1 MRGWSERVSV
11 HSVGQPDRPA
21 IVVLSAGGRE
31 VERNVLAGIEE
42 EGVPYLLVPGDAQ
55 VPAAELA
62 RRAALRSALHVGVG
76 VGARGEVC
84 VQHAKLSDPLPELS
98 SGGGAGH
105 AAVRRLGHNAARI
118 VAGVPLKP
126 DDWQPNWPLG

>member
-1 MRGWSERVSV
+1 MLGWSERVSV
-11 HSVGQPDRPA
+11 HSGGQPDRPA
-21 IVVLSAGGRE
+21 IVVLSVGGRE

-62 RRAALRSALHVGVG
+62 RRAALRSPLHVGVG
-76 VGARGEVC
+76 VGMRGEVC
-84 VQHAKLSDPLPELS
+84 VQHTKLSDPLPELS
-98 SGGGAGH
+98 SGGDVGS

-126 DDWQPNWPLG
+126 DD

>member
-1 MRGWSERVSV
+1 M

-21 IVVLSAGGRE
+21 IVVLSAGGRD

-62 RRAALRSALHVGVG
+62 RRAALRSPLHVGVG

-98 SGGGAGH
+98 SGGSAGH
-105 AAVRRLGHNAARI
+105 VAVRRLGHNAARI

>member
-1 MRGWSERVSV
+1 M
-11 HSVGQPDRPA
+11 HSVGQLDRPA

-62 RRAALRSALHVGVG
+62 RRAALRSPLHVGVG

-98 SGGGAGH
+98 SGGSAGH